1 MRQLSFCQKTGKDN
15 VREVWGKRVTVLQIT
30 VFFRAIIFV
39 NFGVLLYIIYIL
51 YIIVIIIY
59 NFSSYFGLCT

>member
-30 VFFRAIIFV
+30 VFF
-39 NFGVLLYIIYIL
+39 LEPL
-51 YIIVIIIY
+51 
-59 NFSSYFGLCT
+59 FSSTLEYYYI